1 MKTKNTTVAL
11 LSAGLVGLL
20 PALAAADW
28 SDDLMMDVRF
38 NYAITSDVGGSD
50 QDVGD
55 DNEIVTFNGDG
66 IEGDSGFGFAV
77 GKRFDDLSVSLAYET
92 MGVTYDLSGSV
103 QADGDVQLPGT
114 ESDFD
119 VDTFMLELDYT
130 QQINETLKWTVLAG
144 IGQTSFDFSANST
157 RIPAANGT
165 TTIVGNVS
173 DNSDTSIRFGA
184 GLGYKLSETTTLLTM
199 VQYTNYGTAEL
210 QTGAGATLSTTSVD
224 VEATELSVR
233 VKFDF

>member
-1 MKTKNTTVAL
+1 VKTKNTTVAL

-55 DNEIVTFNGDG
+55 DNELVTFNGDG

-144 IGQTSFDFSANST
+144 IGHTSFDFSANST

-210 QTGAGATLSTTSVD
+210 KTGADATTTSVD

>member
-20 PALAAADW
+20 PALATADW

-55 DNEIVTFNGDG
+55 DNELVTFNGDG

-144 IGQTSFDFSANST
+144 IGHTSFDFSANST
-157 RIPAANGT
+157 RIPAANGS
-165 TTIVGNVS
+165 TTILGNAS

-210 QTGAGATLSTTSVD
+210 KIGADATTTSVD